1 MIHLNSKDQTARLFM
16 QYEKTQNWYEV
27 ARPQIH
33 GYDMRCLTFLNNH
46 KYICGADE
54 KVLRVIQAPQS
65 FVKTYNKF
73 KGIDSM
79 EIDDVNYINF
89 ISIIYIYIY

>member
-1 MIHLNSKDQTARLFM
+1 MKFNYLIKLNSKDQTARLFM
-16 QYEKTQNWYEV
+16 QHVKTQNWYEV

-54 KVLRVIQAPQS
+54 KVLRVIQAPLS
-65 FVKTYNKF
+65 FVKTFNKF
-73 KGIDSM
+73 KGIDYM
-79 EIDDVNYINF
+79 EIDDVN
-89 ISIIYIYIY
+89 IYLI